1 MSAAFHIHPVDL
13 MIVALY
19 ALFVVW
25 LGFHFARRH
34 ESAEDYFLAGRSM
47 TWPLIGF
54 SLVASNISST
64 TLVGLAGDAYS
75 TGISV
80 FNYEWMAAVILV
92 FFATFFLPF
101 YLKSR
106 VYTMPEFL
114 ERRFDGRLR
123 TYFSLLTLFLNIV
136 VDTAGSLFAGALL
149 VRLVF
154 PDIPIW
160 QTIAAMA
167 VLAGLYTVA
176 GGLAAVIYTDLIQ
189 AILLFIGSI
198 IVTVIAYQKVGS
210 WEQVRAI
217 TPPEMLS
224 LVRPADD
231 PAVPWPGLLT
241 GVPILGFYFWCT
253 NQFMVQRVLSA
264 KDENHGR
271 WGALFAGL
279 LKLIPLY
286 IMVLPGTMAR
296 VLYPNLAR
304 ADLVFPTLM
313 FDLLPTG
320 ILGIV
325 LAGFLAALMSQIDS
339 TLNSASTL
347 VTMDFVRKRKPDWDS
362 EKLMWSGRLFTAV
375 FMILAAAWA
384 PFIENFSSL
393 FKYLQKVLSYT
404 VPPIAALF
412 IVGLFWKRANAR
424 GALLAVVTGLVVGV
438 GLFIGIELLGVF
450 HWHFLYVAFFLFV
463 LAAMVA
469 IAGSF
474 LAPPPPTEKIAGF
487 TWNLR
492 FFREESQQL
501 NAMPWYKN
509 YRWQSLG
516 LLLVTAALVWTWR

>member
-1 MSAAFHIHPVDL
+1 
-13 MIVALY
+13 
-19 ALFVVW
+19 
-25 LGFHFARRH
+25 
-34 ESAEDYFLAGRSM
+34 
-47 TWPLIGF
+47 
-54 SLVASNISST
+54 
-64 TLVGLAGDAYS
+64 
-75 TGISV
+75 
-80 FNYEWMAAVILV
+80 
-92 FFATFFLPF
+92 
-101 YLKSR
+101 
-106 VYTMPEFL
+106 
-114 ERRFDGRLR
+114 
-123 TYFSLLTLFLNIV
+123 
-136 VDTAGSLFAGALL
+136 
-149 VRLVF
+149 
-154 PDIPIW
+154 
-160 QTIAAMA
+160 
-167 VLAGLYTVA
+167 
-176 GGLAAVIYTDLIQ
+176 
-189 AILLFIGSI
+189 
-198 IVTVIAYQKVGS
+198 
-210 WEQVRAI
+210 
-217 TPPEMLS
+217 
-224 LVRPADD
+224 
-231 PAVPWPGLLT
+231 
-241 GVPILGFYFWCT
+241 
-253 NQFMVQRVLSA
+253 MVQRVLSA

-474 LAPPPPTEKIAGF
+474 LAPPPPTEKIAGL